1 MARPEPPWRLSG
13 DAILLS
19 LRLTPR
25 SSKDALEGV
34 ETLADG
40 RSVLKARVRAVP
52 EDGKANLALLRLLA
66 DQLDLPIRALSLAT
80 GTTGRTKVI
89 RIEGAPEATL
99 ARLAALTGADQA

>member
-1 MARPEPPWRLSG
+1 MAQEPPWRVSG
-13 DAILLS
+13 DAVLLS

-52 EDGKANLALLRLLA
+52 EDGKANEALLRLLA

-80 GTTGRTKVI
+80 GATGRTKVI

>member
-1 MARPEPPWRLSG
+1 MAQEPPWRVSG
-13 DAILLS
+13 DAVLLS

-66 DQLDLPIRALSLAT
+66 DQLDCPIRALTLAS
-80 GTTGRTKVI
+80 GATGRTKVI
-89 RIEGAPEATL
+89 RIEGAPEVTL

>member
-1 MARPEPPWRLSG
+1 MAQGPAWRASG
-13 DAILLS
+13 EAVLLS

-25 SSKDALEGV
+25 SSRDALEGI

-66 DQLDLPIRALSLAT
+66 DQLDLPIRALSLAS
-80 GTTGRTKVI
+80 GATGRTKVI
-89 RIEGAPEATL
+89 RVEGAQEEAL
-99 ARLAALTGADQA
+99 ARLAALTGV

>member
-1 MARPEPPWRLSG
+1 MARQEPPWRLSA
-13 DAILLS
+13 DAVLLS

-66 DQLDLPIRALSLAT
+66 EQLDLPMRALSLAT
-80 GTTGRTKVI
+80 GATGRTKVI

-99 ARLAALTGADQA
+99 ARLAALTSADQA

>member
-1 MARPEPPWRLSG
+1 MAQEPPWRVSG
-13 DAILLS
+13 DAVLLS

-25 SSKDALEGV
+25 SSKEALEGV

-66 DQLDLPIRALSLAT
+66 DQLDLPIRSLSLAT
-80 GTTGRTKVI
+80 GATGRTKVI
-89 RIEGAPEATL
+89 RIEGAPESTL

>member
-1 MARPEPPWRLSG
+1 MARQEPPWRVSG
-13 DAILLS
+13 DAVLLS

-52 EDGKANLALLRLLA
+52 EDGKANLALLRRLA

-80 GTTGRTKVI
+80 GATGRTKVF